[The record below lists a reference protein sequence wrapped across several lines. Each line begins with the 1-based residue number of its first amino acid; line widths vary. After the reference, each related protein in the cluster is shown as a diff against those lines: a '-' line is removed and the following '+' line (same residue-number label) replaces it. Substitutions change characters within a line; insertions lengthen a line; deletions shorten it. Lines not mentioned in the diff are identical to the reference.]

1 MFFSAAG
8 DDKTF
13 AQVGKVVRAAA
24 DDDDDERLGQ
34 FLTVS
39 STSTWTWT
47 CGCTKCLRVLRT
59 GAVTEWERKKDKE
72 LVRMSESV
80 DVNLHMCLGVYV
92 FEREREAIP
101 T

>member
-24 DDDDDERLGQ
+24 ADDDDERLGQ

-39 STSTWTWT
+39 STST
-47 CGCTKCLRVLRT
+47 
-59 GAVTEWERKKDKE
+59 
-72 LVRMSESV
+72 
-80 DVNLHMCLGVYV
+80 
-92 FEREREAIP
+92 
-101 T
+101 

>member
-1 MFFSAAG
+1 MNCLQSNCQPANGRIGTLVSGRNKNLFRSMFFSAAG

-39 STSTWTWT
+39 STST
-47 CGCTKCLRVLRT
+47 
-59 GAVTEWERKKDKE
+59 
-72 LVRMSESV
+72 
-80 DVNLHMCLGVYV
+80 
-92 FEREREAIP
+92 
-101 T
+101 